1 MMMKQQETF
10 YFFWRKNIREMT
22 RGYYDRWRLFVLHIF
37 LGLHIAIDEKFFVVL
52 VILFEKSEK
61 AMTAKGLKS
70 GGRMIRFRS
79 SRVLGI
85 GHQWATLLSRVK
97 AKNSLK
103 IQS

>member
-1 MMMKQQETF
+1 
-10 YFFWRKNIREMT
+10 MT

-70 GGRMIRFRS
+70 GGRMIRFR
-79 SRVLGI
+79 
-85 GHQWATLLSRVK
+85 
-97 AKNSLK
+97 
-103 IQS
+103 